1 MSTLSESCGEDR
13 ALDSR
18 GERGAAE
25 FKSSGALPWLLILF
39 VGSGCAALIYE
50 VVWLQLLQL
59 VIGLTTASLGILLGT
74 YMGGMCAGSLLLP
87 RLVSSRRHP
96 LRVYALLE
104 LGIGACG
111 LAVLFGLPM
120 LADFYT
126 ARGGNG
132 LEAAML
138 RGLVAAICLL
148 PPTLLMGA
156 TLPAISRGVESTPR
170 GVSWLGFF
178 YAGNIAGATLGCLLA
193 GFYLLRVYNM
203 ATATYVA
210 ASINLAVALL
220 ALGLSGFTAHKA
232 PAEPRGPARPLRAP
246 GAWAVYVAIGLSG
259 VSALGAEVVWT
270 RVVSLLLGATVY
282 TFSIILAVFLFGLG
296 IGSSAGS
303 IWARTVARP
312 RLALG
317 ICQMLLVFA
326 AGWTIAMITRSLPYW
341 PVNPS
346 LSGPWY
352 TFQLD
357 LVRCLWAI
365 LPPTILWG
373 ASFPLAL
380 AALTVKE
387 SDPGR
392 LVGST
397 YAANTVGAILV
408 RWFSA
413 WSSFRRLARS
423 GRIGFSWRCRRWG
436 RCCCLC
442 RMPWRRQPPTMSTW
456 CPPATR
462 GPRAAG

>member
-303 IWARTVARP
+303 IWRERWRGPGWRWAFARCCWSSRP
-312 RLALG
+312 A
-317 ICQMLLVFA
+317 
-326 AGWTIAMITRSLPYW
+326 
-341 PVNPS
+341 
-346 LSGPWY
+346 
-352 TFQLD
+352 
-357 LVRCLWAI
+357 
-365 LPPTILWG
+365 
-373 ASFPLAL
+373 
-380 AALTVKE
+380 
-387 SDPGR
+387 GR
-392 LVGST
+392 L
-397 YAANTVGAILV
+397 
-408 RWFSA
+408 
-413 WSSFRRLARS
+413 
-423 GRIGFSWRCRRWG
+423 
-436 RCCCLC
+436 
-442 RMPWRRQPPTMSTW
+442 P
-456 CPPATR
+456 
-462 GPRAAG
+462 

>member
-1 MSTLSESCGEDR
+1 M
-13 ALDSR
+13 
-18 GERGAAE
+18 AE
-25 FKSSGALPWLLILF
+25 PTSSGALPWLLILF

-74 YMGGMCAGSLLLP
+74 YMGGMCIGSLLLS

-156 TLPAISRGVESTPR
+156 TLPAISRGVESTPH

-210 ASINLAVALL
+210 ACVNLAVAIL
-220 ALGLSGFTAHKA
+220 ALVLSGFTAHKA
-232 PAEPRGPARPLRAP
+232 PAEPQGKARPLPAP

-303 IWARTVARP
+303 ISARTVARP
-312 RLALG
+312 RLRAGRLPDAVGLRGRLDDCHDYALAPV
-317 ICQMLLVFA
+317 L
-326 AGWTIAMITRSLPYW
+326 AGESVALRPVVHVPTRPGAVS
-341 PVNPS
+341 
-346 LSGPWY
+346 
-352 TFQLD
+352 
-357 LVRCLWAI
+357 WAI

-373 ASFPLAL
+373 AASRWPWLRWRSKSPTPAGWS
-380 AALTVKE
+380 AAPTRRT
-387 SDPGR
+387 PWGR
-392 LVGST
+392 SW
-397 YAANTVGAILV
+397 A

-413 WSSFRRLARS
+413 
-423 GRIGFSWRCRRWG
+423 
-436 RCCCLC
+436 
-442 RMPWRRQPPTMSTW
+442 
-456 CPPATR
+456 
-462 GPRAAG
+462 